1 VRVRAIRQPDR
12 TAQLPARVRPS
23 SNLGK
28 AMTAAAATLDRY
40 NNGRLTTICLP

>member
-1 VRVRAIRQPDR
+1 
-12 TAQLPARVRPS
+12 VRPA